1 MTEPTEPE
9 VTEIT
14 RTQLWKRG
22 REIMKTHEIMDGSG
36 HLYLKNR
43 GVAVTK
49 EQVKDVIVFVHAEL
63 AKQGISEEKAQTIDI
78 IISQTLQCITRRG
91 PAPEPK
97 PKNPKAEKPKKQK
110 QEKPQHKPQLTLK
123 KANSRTETRQV
134 VIQVTVKKARNFH
147 YPRDLPAGDL

>member
-1 MTEPTEPE
+1 MTESNLE
-9 VTEIT
+9 EIT
-14 RTQLWKRG
+14 RTQLWKRA
-22 REIMKTHEIMDGSG
+22 RQIMKTHEFMDGSG

-49 EQVKDVIVFVHAEL
+49 EQVKDVIAFVHAEL
-63 AKQGISEEKAQTIDI
+63 AKHGFSEEKIKAMDARM
-78 IISQTLQCITRRG
+78 SSTLRSITRRG

-123 KANSRTETRQV
+123 KANPRTETRQV
-134 VIQVTVKKARNFH
+134 VIEVTVRKARNFH
-147 YPRDLPAGDL
+147 YPRDLPAGDV